1 VTNFGDTV
9 NHCCLSYAGNFRLL
23 AGSASTHFSLAG
35 GECRSYGREYMQTI
49 RNVVGY
55 YCALADSSVTQPVGT
70 SIFCHDDQPVGQCAN
85 LQFTD
90 SSGAVNVCCEAR
102 FGAMTNYILDGQ
114 SSCEQCELL
123 DLPVM

>member
-1 VTNFGDTV
+1 
-9 NHCCLSYAGNFRLL
+9 
-23 AGSASTHFSLAG
+23 
-35 GECRSYGREYMQTI
+35 M
-49 RNVVGY
+49 
-55 YCALADSSVTQPVGT
+55 TQPVGT

-123 DLPVM
+123 DLPVMQLVVCISYNYMCTLLPCSL